1 MRKRGACE
9 FASMGGPVLRVGHAL
24 YGGGS
29 VQRAA
34 NEVTALHE
42 FVILSTALSMEQ
54 AS

>member
-1 MRKRGACE
+1 
-9 FASMGGPVLRVGHAL
+9 MGGLFLQVGHA
-24 YGGGS
+24 YHGGGS

-34 NEVTALHE
+34 DEVTALHE

>member
-1 MRKRGACE
+1 
-9 FASMGGPVLRVGHAL
+9 MGGLKVGHVP
-24 YGGGS
+24 YGGDS

-34 NEVTALHE
+34 DEVTALHE